1 MYFLIT
7 SQHRRH
13 AVQGSIST
21 TGIGSYLCLQAN
33 PPPHARKAWACIW
46 TAAGFVPAA
55 KSLGLAMHAY
65 TIVAQCSSAEHAQV
79 LSHPRPRPHMS
90 STSLALTPSGSSHPS
105 LLLGKKLRREQR
117 PQKRKCDTK
126 REIAFLVRCVPAK
139 PSIPYYIHLRSTPN
153 NNDCIHR
160 TRHPPRMIQP

>member
-1 MYFLIT
+1 VCREESTVVTTFAWKSVLSMRTCLVSQSVTAMIDRRLHSYMYFLIT

-13 AVQGSIST
+13 AIQGSIST

-65 TIVAQCSSAEHAQV
+65 TIVAQCTPAQLNMPKSS
-79 LSHPRPRPHMS
+79 LPS
-90 STSLALTPSGSSHPS
+90 STSTSPVLDLTYTYSIRKFP
-105 LLLGKKLRREQR
+105 
-117 PQKRKCDTK
+117 PQS
-126 REIAFLVRCVPAK
+126 LVREEA
-139 PSIPYYIHLRSTPN
+139 T
-153 NNDCIHR
+153 
-160 TRHPPRMIQP
+160 T